1 MAHSQVEE
9 VKTGLLP
16 NRAQDVMQS
25 IRSGEM
31 IFAITMKKV
40 DDVAVPDLK

>member
-1 MAHSQVEE
+1 
-9 VKTGLLP
+9 
-16 NRAQDVMQS
+16 MQS